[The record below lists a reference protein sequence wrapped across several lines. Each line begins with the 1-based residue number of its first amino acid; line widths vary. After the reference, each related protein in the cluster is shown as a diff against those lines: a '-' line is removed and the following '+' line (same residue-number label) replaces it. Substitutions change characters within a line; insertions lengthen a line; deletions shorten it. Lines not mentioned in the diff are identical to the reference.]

1 MIFFFFFF
9 SSRRRHTRLVS
20 DWSSDVCSS
29 DLIPAGRGSAAVA
42 VGRDA
47 HDVIGRVGIIPR
59 YAGGDLRH
67 LFSLERWLAA
77 LLVCYLQGGENFPLA
92 HATAAHGSGKAGQD
106 VVALSR
112 RYTPPDR
119 ASWFLRT
126 LPRQEPHQ
134 PLRRIGEL
142 RLIRR
147 EDPLVG
153 LAVWAGGRRRH
164 NVTSGGL
171 HVETRRHLDAGPHVV
186 FRVLKVEVHAT
197 ARSACHRRSR
207 VAVFLQL

>member
-1 MIFFFFFF
+1 MF
-9 SSRRRHTRLVS
+9 SLCCATNLSALPRSVRLY
-20 DWSSDVCSS
+20 
-29 DLIPAGRGSAAVA
+29 P
-42 VGRDA
+42 
-47 HDVIGRVGIIPR
+47 RVGGVLPWPLAEMR
-59 YAGGDLRH
+59 TTLSAGSGSYLAT
-67 LFSLERWLAA
+67 LAA
-77 LLVCYLQGGENFPLA
+77 LFVCYLQGGENFPLA